1 MTLDRGNFDLLIG
14 IAGIVDGAV
23 FAHDEGIGRIDIGQ
37 VFGRDTAHIG
47 GFAANIVGREHLGA
61 GDGGHASGKG
71 DSADKAG
78 GKLG

>member
-1 MTLDRGNFDLLIG
+1 M
-14 IAGIVDGAV
+14 
-23 FAHDEGIGRIDIGQ
+23 DEGIGRIDIGFSA
-37 VFGRDTAHIG
+37 VMPRCIG

-61 GDGGHASGKG
+61 GDGGRASGKS